1 MPEYVIAAYRPKPGQ
16 EAELLACV
24 RDHHPILRKE
34 GLVTGREVT
43 VLRAPDGVIVE
54 IFEWKSKEAIE
65 AAHKNAAV
73 MVLWNRFSACSTFAT
88 LAELP
93 GAAKPFPTFE
103 FVAL

>member
-1 MPEYVIAAYRPKPGQ
+1 MPQYVIAAYRPKPGQ

-24 RDHHPILRKE
+24 REHHPILRRE

-54 IFEWKSKEAIE
+54 IFEWKSVEAVE
-65 AAHKNAAV
+65 ATHKSEVV
-73 MVLWNRFSACSTFAT
+73 MALWNRFSACSTFAT

-93 GAAKPFPTFE
+93 GAAQPFPTFE
-103 FVAL
+103 FVAV